1 MNLPDHGTYSR
12 YARHA
17 CRCQPCRDAGRS
29 YRRRIGYDHSNGKT
43 RLIDNTQAR
52 AHAERLTAR
61 GWTHEQIAA
70 AAGIGEVTV
79 TDMLSGRTR
88 KTKRTTAAA
97 ILNIALDQKPPI
109 LRRMVNATG
118 TRRRLQALMV
128 LGHSM
133 AEVARRVGVGV
144 SSLDQTAA
152 GRWDMIRA
160 ATAVKVARVYRE
172 LSLTPAPIN
181 RYSEQARNHA
191 MAQGWHGPMA
201 WDDIDNP
208 ACQPEPCMVAG
219 PQHVHRDDVAELAGR
234 GLDDAEIG
242 RRLRVSERTVLRART
257 ARTVRVD
264 PEAFFADGY
273 HSREQSRAARGV
285 CGACHVRAECA
296 AEAIRNGEHWGVWG
310 GMTQTELR
318 RRVRRFASRQAAA

>member
-1 MNLPDHGTYSR
+1 MTARTLPDHGTYSR

-17 CRCQPCRDAGRS
+17 CRCQPCRNAGRS

-52 AHAERLTAR
+52 VHAERLTAR
-61 GWTHEQIAA
+61 GWTREQIAA
-70 AAGIGEVTV
+70 AAGVGEGTV
-79 TDMLSGRTR
+79 IDMLSGRSR

-109 LRRMVNATG
+109 LRRMTNATG

-133 AEVARRVGVGV
+133 AEVARRVDVGV
-144 SSLDQTAA
+144 SSLEQTAA
-152 GRWDMIRA
+152 GYWDMIRVS
-160 ATAVKVARVYRE
+160 TAVKVARVYRE
-172 LSLTPAPIN
+172 LSLTPAPAN

-208 ACQPEPCMVAG
+208 ACQPEPCTVVG
-219 PQHVHRDDVAELAGR
+219 PRHIHPDDVAELACR
-234 GLDDAEIG
+234 GLDDAAIG
-242 RRLRVSERTVLRART
+242 RRLGVSERTVLRAR
-257 ARTVRVD
+257 
-264 PEAFFADGY
+264 
-273 HSREQSRAARGV
+273 AAYNIPAGV
-285 CGACHVRAECA
+285 
-296 AEAIRNGEHWGVWG
+296 
-310 GMTQTELR
+310 
-318 RRVRRFASRQAAA
+318 AS